1 MVTSLQP
8 ILPSEWSLCLDDLV
22 WKTEIVIPQKEIT
35 HNKICRLL
43 SGDRCCYKVQQ
54 MARIFLASISNID
67 QVPKQAESMNSTED
81 KSIFL
86 ILLFT
91 GPVFLAFFLFALFV
105 KPLVNN
111 TWLLLFCVTNMC
123 LKQYTPWTTTLL
135 YVHNKTCD
143 SSQYN
148 KLSLVLTHLHQT
160 LKIKWN
166 EIKPICSDFFPS
178 SGTWPS
184 QHPPSL
190 LLDRCQSK
198 QLTAMLCDH

>member
-35 HNKICRLL
+35 HDKICRLL

-54 MARIFLASISNID
+54 MACIFLASISNID

-91 GPVFLAFFLFALFV
+91 GPVFLAFFSLCSLCQ
-105 KPLVNN
+105 
-111 TWLLLFCVTNMC
+111 TSGE
-123 LKQYTPWTTTLL
+123 QYMAIA
-135 YVHNKTCD
+135 V
-143 SSQYN
+143 
-148 KLSLVLTHLHQT
+148 
-160 LKIKWN
+160 
-166 EIKPICSDFFPS
+166 
-178 SGTWPS
+178 
-184 QHPPSL
+184 
-190 LLDRCQSK
+190 
-198 QLTAMLCDH
+198 LCDEHVPETIYTLDHHITVCAQQNM